1 MKKGFRNGCRP
12 FIGVDG
18 CHLKGPY
25 GGVLLAAVSLD
36 GNCGL
41 FPIAVAIVELENGDS
56 WGWFLHLLSSV
67 IGDFSRPLAV
77 MSDGQKVS

>member
-1 MKKGFRNGCRP
+1 MN
-12 FIGVDG
+12 
-18 CHLKGPY
+18 LKQTVMRKNNMTLQVMMLN
-25 GGVLLAAVSLD
+25 GGVLLAALSLD

-56 WGWFLHLLSSV
+56 WGWFLHLLCSIIS
-67 IGDFSRPLAV
+67 DFSRLLTV